1 MIVTS
6 YFMYLI
12 KVTYQL
18 REASRDTEIGDS
30 NRWRSVTLGHNRGS
44 TAPGQSHCLP
54 ARCVTLRNNSKSSGS
69 GIFQMTPPEGTE
81 ELSSPKARLDAEGS
95 SDEWERLSRSPA
107 GSGCSTGSPMVDVTL
122 TAWND
127 QGSDSGLELN
137 ALSPALVYSRSP
149 FTMELPSSSQQPSPE
164 LISSVS
170 NMSTSSSNGA
180 LSAVVR
186 SKHSFVESYMYYK
199 KHFTF
204 SQALFILID

>member
-30 NRWRSVTLGHNRGS
+30 NRWRS
-44 TAPGQSHCLP
+44 
-54 ARCVTLRNNSKSSGS
+54 
-69 GIFQMTPPEGTE
+69 
-81 ELSSPKARLDAEGS
+81 
-95 SDEWERLSRSPA
+95 
-107 GSGCSTGSPMVDVTL
+107 VTL